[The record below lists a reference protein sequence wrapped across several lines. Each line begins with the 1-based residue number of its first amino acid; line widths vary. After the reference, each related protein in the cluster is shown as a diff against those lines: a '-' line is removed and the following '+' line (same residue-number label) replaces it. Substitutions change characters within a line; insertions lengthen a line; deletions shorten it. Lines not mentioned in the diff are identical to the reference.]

1 MVGIVSLSPW
11 DPGQCSEQQSSRS
24 SGYQNYEQC
33 SGLCWRQE
41 SVLSAIRAPLKRYE
55 LLHFFQD
62 APVVRATVKSLE
74 NHPWF
79 MLKTLQP
86 NLYLSGPG
94 QSVTRLSDTDV
105 QTELTDLEI
114 PHGIFS
120 FSISHYQALYFDLKL
135 LRAQYEKRRL
145 SQQRPLENMDNTG
158 FSFCYIPACCWLS
171 SGVQECS
178 GSPSSSTS
186 PWSRRPPQ
194 WRPARKE

>member
-79 MLKTLQP
+79 MLKLSSLIFTFPALV
-86 NLYLSGPG
+86 NLSPDSPTQMFR
-94 QSVTRLSDTDV
+94 QSLRILRSLMGFFALASAITELYGSIWNYSEFRLRTEDRLSR
-105 QTELTDLEI
+105 
-114 PHGIFS
+114 S
-120 FSISHYQALYFDLKL
+120 
-135 LRAQYEKRRL
+135 
-145 SQQRPLENMDNTG
+145 
-158 FSFCYIPACCWLS
+158 
-171 SGVQECS
+171 
-178 GSPSSSTS
+178 
-186 PWSRRPPQ
+186 
-194 WRPARKE
+194 

>member
-1 MVGIVSLSPW
+1 MLPWSGQQLSLL
-11 DPGQCSEQQSSRS
+11 RI
-24 SGYQNYEQC
+24 
-33 SGLCWRQE
+33 
-41 SVLSAIRAPLKRYE
+41 IRIY
-55 LLHFFQD
+55 
-62 APVVRATVKSLE
+62 VKI
-74 NHPWF
+74 
-79 MLKTLQP
+79 LQP
-86 NLYLSGPG
+86 NLYLSSPG

-114 PHGIFS
+114 SHGIFS
-120 FSISHYQALYFDLKL
+120 FGISHYQALYFDLKL

-186 PWSRRPPQ
+186 PSSRRPPQ
-194 WRPARKE
+194 WRPAIKNNERSVVRIFLGVSKPLNISTIKR